1 MVFFKKFYYKSDSYI
16 NLKDYGLNKNINFT
30 KEVENF
36 KHLLKKNKKRGNE
49 YIMLIK
55 EFTHRNYLP
64 GLMFIC

>member
-1 MVFFKKFYYKSDSYI
+1 MPYFSLNDIYI
-16 NLKDYGLNKNINFT
+16 KHNNKNINFT